1 MGRTLSRYL
10 PLDVA
15 ILSVIEFVLSFTV
28 IIFTLDP
35 PLAAG
40 SLSIVN
46 PLTEGTVSTTFA
58 GGDLAAILASSIG
71 GVVTLITGLRWPEF
85 CLDRKRQFRAACLAG
100 IVALPMF
107 SLMRGGVVQG
117 STEVHDLWL
126 TGLFGVWLAIIAPYR
141 LLFTFT
147 VRQTRATRRVLIVGD
162 TTRVN
167 AVSARLLSRR
177 GRRFEQLV
185 MHATEQSLDLL
196 RQQQVWGV
204 VVASGAEYSVS
215 ERLLDYKLRGMK
227 VISDKTFLELYL
239 GRIDPDTLTVNDLLL
254 ADGFATGRM
263 SAAIKRGCDL
273 SISVGMLILAL
284 PMMALAALAIKL
296 DSPGP
301 VFYRQ
306 PRVGRLGQPFTLLK
320 FRSMTVNAEAGGKPC
335 WAQKRD
341 PRITKVGAFIRATHI
356 DELPQLA
363 NVIRGEMSLVGP
375 RPERPHFV
383 EQLALAIPFY
393 RERSY
398 AKPGLTGWAQINFP
412 YGASVEDAREKL
424 AYDLYYAKHSGLL
437 LDLFILIS
445 TVRVVLFREGA
456 R

>member
-1 MGRTLSRYL
+1 MRSR
-10 PLDVA
+10 VA
-15 ILSVIEFVLSFTV
+15 QSGN
-28 IIFTLDP
+28 
-35 PLAAG
+35 A
-40 SLSIVN
+40 
-46 PLTEGTVSTTFA
+46 
-58 GGDLAAILASSIG
+58 
-71 GVVTLITGLRWPEF
+71 
-85 CLDRKRQFRAACLAG
+85 
-100 IVALPMF
+100 
-107 SLMRGGVVQG
+107 
-117 STEVHDLWL
+117 VHDLWL
-126 TGLFGVWLAIIAPYR
+126 TGILGVWLAIVALYR
-141 LLFTFT
+141 LLFSFT
-147 VRQTRATRRVLIVGD
+147 VQQTRAIRRVLIVGD

-177 GRRFEQLV
+177 GRRFEQLIAHPTV
-185 MHATEQSLDLL
+185 ESLDLL

-204 VVASGAEYSVS
+204 VVASDAENSVS

-227 VISDKTFLELYL
+227 VISDKAFLELYL

-254 ADGFATGRM
+254 AEGFAAGRT
-263 SAAIKRGCDL
+263 SAAVKRSCDL
-273 SISVGMLILAL
+273 IISVSMLIMTL

-320 FRSMTVNAEAGGKPC
+320 FRSMTVDAEAGGKPC
-335 WAQKRD
+335 WAQEQD
-341 PRITKVGAFIRATHI
+341 PRVTKVGAFIRATHI

-398 AKPGLTGWAQINFP
+398 AKPGLTGWAQVNFP

-445 TVRVVLFREGA
+445 TVRVVLFREGGH
-456 R
+456 